1 MEITY
6 IGHSCFRIKGKE
18 TSVVIDPYNP
28 EKLGYKLPK
37 LEADILLISHD
48 HDDHNFKD
56 GVKDYSFIID
66 APGECEIKGIYVQ
79 GFESYH
85 DESKGSKRG
94 KNVMYYLEVD
104 GISLMHLG
112 DLGHELSEDT
122 LEQIPYSDVLMTPIG
137 GVYTIDAKT
146 AAKVISSLEPGIVI
160 PMHYQ
165 TKDLVKLKLD
175 GLEKFLDE
183 MGLNG
188 EVKTLDKL
196 KISSKSEIPEDTEV
210 VVLEPQYSV

>member
-28 EKLGYKLPK
+28 ETLGYKLPK

-56 GVKDYSFIID
+56 GVKDYSFVID
-66 APGECEIKGIYVQ
+66 APGECEIKGVYVQ

-85 DESKGSKRG
+85 DENKGSKRG

-122 LEQIPYSDVLMTPIG
+122 LEQIPYADVLMTPIG
-137 GVYTIDAKT
+137 GVYTIDSKT
-146 AAKVISSLEPGIVI
+146 AVKVVASLEPGIVI

-165 TKDLVKLKLD
+165 TEDLVKLKLD
-175 GLEKFLDE
+175 GLEKFLNE
-183 MGLNG
+183 MGLSG

-196 KISSKSEIPEDTEV
+196 KISSKSEIPEDTQV
-210 VVLEPQYSV
+210 VVLEPQH